1 MRRVRTTKKAEGA
14 RKRSFRF
21 FIFRGSAVERQPCF
35 FHRGDQCGDDRFN
48 DMGNELDIYG
58 VQ

>member
-1 MRRVRTTKKAEGA
+1 MTGFFDSL
-14 RKRSFRF
+14 KRSFRF
-21 FIFRGSAVERQPCF
+21 FIFRGSAVARQPCF